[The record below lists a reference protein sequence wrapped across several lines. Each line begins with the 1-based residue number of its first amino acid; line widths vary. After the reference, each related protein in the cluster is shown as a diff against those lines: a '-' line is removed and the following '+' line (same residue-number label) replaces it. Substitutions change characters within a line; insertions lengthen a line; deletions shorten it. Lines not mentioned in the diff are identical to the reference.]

1 MARIIAYPNA
11 TNVSGD
17 DCLIGS
23 QKLNCNAVNGYQ
35 GNNPTKNFAISD
47 VVQAGIGGAPKA
59 ADNADAIAQGL
70 SQGQIYITDGTGA
83 APLNAEGIVMVVMP

>member
-1 MARIIAYPNA
+1 M
-11 TNVSGD
+11 
-17 DCLIGS
+17 
-23 QKLNCNAVNGYQ
+23 
-35 GNNPTKNFAISD
+35 
-47 VVQAGIGGAPKA
+47 QAGKGGAPKA

>member
-11 TNVSGD
+11 TNVSAD

-23 QKLNCNAVNGYQ
+23 QKLGSNPVNGYQ
-35 GNNPTKNFAISD
+35 GNNPTKNFSISE
-47 VVQAGIGGAPKA
+47 VVEAGIGNAPKA
-59 ADNADAIAQGL
+59 VDNADAISQGL
-70 SQGQIYITDGTGA
+70 SAGQIYITDGTGA